1 MIKNVD
7 DISLFYAI
15 LFFFYIFFLSSSLD
29 NLSFLLTSVYVVKVR
44 FTSFM

>member
-15 LFFFYIFFLSSSLD
+15 LFFYIFFLSSSLD